1 MARQQAKK
9 EPREDKTVLLESRSL
24 GADVIYC
31 RYMVLTSLDMLVDMR
46 SNGKDIAEKMTMAI
60 ACLDSTMNRL
70 DDILER
76 YT

>member
-1 MARQQAKK
+1 VRQQAKK
-9 EPREDKTVLLESRSL
+9 ELREEKAELLESRSL

-31 RYMVLTSLDMLVDMR
+31 RHMVLTSLDMLVDMK
-46 SNGKDIAEKMTMAI
+46 SNGRDVTEKMAMAI
-60 ACLDSTMNRL
+60 ACLDSVVNRL

>member
-1 MARQQAKK
+1 VRQQAKK
-9 EPREDKTVLLESRSL
+9 ELREEKAELLESRSL

-46 SNGKDIAEKMTMAI
+46 SSGRDVTEKMAMAI
-60 ACLDSTMNRL
+60 ACLDSVVNRL

>member
-9 EPREDKTVLLESRSL
+9 EPCEDKTVLLESRSL